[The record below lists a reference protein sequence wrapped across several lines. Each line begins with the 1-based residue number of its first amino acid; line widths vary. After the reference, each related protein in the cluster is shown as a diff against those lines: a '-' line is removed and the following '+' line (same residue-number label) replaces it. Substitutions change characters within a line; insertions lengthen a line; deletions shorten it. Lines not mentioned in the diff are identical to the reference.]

1 MDKEL
6 PKLTESI
13 DFSKQE
19 MDMQAMQNA
28 SKDNTQISELEPFK
42 LVEDKED
49 SKKEL

>member
-28 SKDNTQISELEPFK
+28 PKDNTQLSELEPFK
-42 LVEDKED
+42 LV
-49 SKKEL
+49 